1 MALCEA
7 ASDLG
12 LQKLRHYHS
21 LVAIEAGDDA
31 GPETETFIGP
41 EGDNRES
48 WQVSYERSKAIAAQR
63 RLEYN
68 VYLFKAVFR
77 YIRVLDAGPSYRIF
91 VWVPMLLQVFELG
104 VCSCSVRVGFTV
116 DVLAGNSI
124 FSCMAGRGIGHDHRV
139 VEGTVR

>member
-1 MALCEA
+1 MALYEA

-91 VWVPMLLQVFELG
+91 VWVPMLLQVFKLG
-104 VCSCSVRVGFTV
+104 AVLVLSERVSRLTFLPAIPSF
-116 DVLAGNSI
+116 LAWL
-124 FSCMAGRGIGHDHRV
+124 V
-139 VEGTVR
+139 VELVMITVS